1 MPEPAARRDLTVR
14 DAILAAVEENS
25 GVPEWRGAAAAGE
38 PPVDPGSGSVSDEGS
53 GGPPVE
59 PPVQRSDVEGEVRR
73 HA

>member
-1 MPEPAARRDLTVR
+1 MR

-38 PPVDPGSGSVSDEGS
+38 PPVGSGSGSGEGSGEGS
-53 GGPPVE
+53 GGPPVG
-59 PPVQRSDVEGEVRR
+59 PPVERSDVEGEVRR

>member
-14 DAILAAVEENS
+14 DAILDAVEQNS

-38 PPVDPGSGSVSDEGS
+38 PPVGSSEGS

-59 PPVQRSDVEGEVRR
+59 PPVERSDVEGEVRR

>member
-1 MPEPAARRDLTVR
+1 MR

-38 PPVDPGSGSVSDEGS
+38 PPVGSGPGEGS
-53 GGPPVE
+53 GGPAVKPPVE
-59 PPVQRSDVEGEVRR
+59 RSDVEGEVRR

>member
-1 MPEPAARRDLTVR
+1 MR

-38 PPVDPGSGSVSDEGS
+38 PPVDPGSGSGEGS

-59 PPVQRSDVEGEVRR
+59 RSDVEGEVRR

>member
-25 GVPEWRGAAAAGE
+25 GVPEWRGAAAAGD
-38 PPVDPGSGSVSDEGS
+38 PPVGSGSGSDEGS

-59 PPVQRSDVEGEVRR
+59 PPVERSDVKGEVRR